1 MPSLQRSLTIDVP
14 PARVY
19 EAFADFDRWL
29 EWNPHLR
36 QVKPLCEGPLATGC
50 TARIALK
57 LSPFPSVWEVTEVV
71 PGRSFAWASS
81 SIPGVRLT
89 FDHIAEDYD
98 GGTVA
103 TLRVDVEGPL
113 AFLTPITGAFYEH
126 NLGRSLAALKRIL
139 EAEAPKSRT
148 RKSAKSA
155 PRKRKAKPKPKAKNE

>member
-1 MPSLQRSLTIDVP
+1 MPSLQRSLTIDAP

-19 EAFADFDRWL
+19 EAFADFGRWL

-36 QVKPLCEGPLATGC
+36 KVTPLCEGPLVEGC

-57 LSPFPSVWEVTEVV
+57 LSPFPTVWEVTEVN

-81 SIPGVRLT
+81 SIPGVRLV
-89 FDHIAEDYD
+89 FDHIAEEFD
-98 GGTVA
+98 GATIA

-126 NLGRSLAALKRIL
+126 NLSRSLAALKRML
-139 EAEAPKSRT
+139 EAEAPKSHT
-148 RKSAKSA
+148 RKTA
-155 PRKRKAKPKPKAKNE
+155 PRKRKARPKPEAKNE

>member
-1 MPSLQRSLTIDVP
+1 MPSLQRSLTIDAP

-36 QVKPLCEGPLATGC
+36 RVTPLCEGPLATGC

-57 LSPFPSVWEVTEVV
+57 LSPFPSVWEVTEVN

-81 SIPGVRLT
+81 SIPGVRLIS
-89 FDHIAEDYD
+89 DHIAEDYD
-98 GGTVA
+98 GGTIA

-139 EAEAPKSRT
+139 EAESPKSRT
-148 RKSAKSA
+148 RKSA
-155 PRKRKAKPKPKAKNE
+155 PRKRKAKAKPKPKAKNE